1 MAPPRRRAGPRK
13 VGREVQRSASKGTA
27 QAEPEGTD
35 IAPFPCLPP
44 RRPSGSST
52 SPTSTK
58 ASSACGAETRPPWCA
73 WCPTPPS
80 SSARTRSTSAYW
92 AATTASAESEPSLP
106 PPPQKKKPSQRD
118 YITLLS
124 CLPPAQRFRTS
135 LVYPVSPQNL
145 SPRTATDPT
154 CAPERVGK
162 VLVVHSFVRGG
173 GKARQP
179 GQLQNGIHPE
189 TLPRAAS
196 FNSAGFLAA
205 SAVPLSLPA
214 PRPVG
219 TRGVGL

>member
-27 QAEPEGTD
+27 QAETEGSD
-35 IAPFPCLPP
+35 IAPFPCPPP

-106 PPPQKKKPSQRD
+106 PPPKKKPSQRD
-118 YITLLS
+118 YITLFS

-179 GQLQNGIHPE
+179 GQLQDGIHPE
-189 TLPRAAS
+189 TLPRAAR
-196 FNSAGFLAA
+196 FTSAGFLAA
-205 SAVPLSLPA
+205 SAVPPSLPA